1 MEALNKTSD
10 PQTCVPYKPL
20 AYEARENYE
29 RFITDVNGTLYE
41 QLVEC
46 IRIVSSRGAKGLD
59 VYCNVDSDSVEQG
72 RGYAYLDT
80 PDGWF
85 ADRLVSVHISV
96 PSLVDWEALAK
107 RLECEK
113 LMVTWTRYVDDGDA
127 IDTIAWINIEE

>member
-1 MEALNKTSD
+1 MEDLNKTSD

-29 RFITDVNGTLYE
+29 RFITDTNDALYE
-41 QLVEC
+41 QLVKFVL
-46 IRIVSSRGAKGLD
+46 IASSRGAKGLD
-59 VYCNVDSDSVEQG
+59 VYYSTDADAHS

-85 ADRLVSVHISV
+85 ADRLASVHIGI
-96 PSLVDWEALAK
+96 PSLIDWKALAK

-113 LMVTWTRYVDDGDA
+113 LMVTWAHYIDIGDA
-127 IDTIAWINIEE
+127 IDTIAWINIEA